1 MSDLN
6 RRTIT
11 DRLEVAGNE
20 LVERIKELAKD
31 ADNKRV
37 VIRTQDDKELLSI
50 PLTWGL
56 AGGALAVVTGPVFAA
71 MAAVGGAL
79 AKVRLEVERVVDPTA
94 PPSDLTGDL
103 DADEDEP
110 TGHPS

>member
-1 MSDLN
+1 MSDPN

-20 LVERIKELAKD
+20 LVERVKELAKD
-31 ADNKRV
+31 ADNRRV

-79 AKVRLEVERVVDPTA
+79 AKVRLDVERVADPGTTPTDVA
-94 PPSDLTGDL
+94 GDP
-103 DADEDEP
+103 DGDQDEP